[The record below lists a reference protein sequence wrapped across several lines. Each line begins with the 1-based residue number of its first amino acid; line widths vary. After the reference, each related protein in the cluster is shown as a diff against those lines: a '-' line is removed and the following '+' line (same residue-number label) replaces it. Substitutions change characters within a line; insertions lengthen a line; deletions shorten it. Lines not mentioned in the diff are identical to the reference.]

1 MTPTACSV
9 MPRAR
14 VRRAARA
21 APTGG
26 AAARAE
32 FTGPKGSTGKA
43 IWEAWLTLWLLR
55 TRWVSKEWARAQ
67 DAKQRAAKA
76 KLWVLKRQWAREDE
90 ANGESSVDVES
101 ERELQQRRLS
111 KQARRSKRHHACGC
125 LCPMGRGDGGRGRGG
140 RERLSP
146 PCVCT
151 SWPAWGRCV

>member
-55 TRWVSKEWARAQ
+55 HTLGAQ
-67 DAKQRAAKA
+67 G
-76 KLWVLKRQWAREDE
+76 V
-90 ANGESSVDVES
+90 GESAGCQAEGCKGQAMGTQAAVG
-101 ERELQQRRLS
+101 
-111 KQARRSKRHHACGC
+111 ARRRGKR
-125 LCPMGRGDGGRGRGG
+125 RV
-140 RERLSP
+140 ER
-146 PCVCT
+146 
-151 SWPAWGRCV
+151 RC